1 MELRLAS
8 GLITV
13 VLVYL
18 AIFLGSL
25 EFIEFLGDFKHDQ
38 FGSLAQHS
46 QLDFQ

>member
-18 AIFLGSL
+18 GIFLGSL
-25 EFIEFLGDFKHDQ
+25 ELIELLGELKPNQ
-38 FGSLAQHS
+38 FESLAQHS
-46 QLDFQ
+46 QLDFR